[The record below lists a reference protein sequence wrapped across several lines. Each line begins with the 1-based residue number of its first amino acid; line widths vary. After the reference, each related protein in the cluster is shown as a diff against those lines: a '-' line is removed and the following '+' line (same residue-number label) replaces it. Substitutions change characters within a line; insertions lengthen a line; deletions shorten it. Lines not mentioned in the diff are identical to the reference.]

1 MHLTFH
7 AFEPDTPQRTLYQ
20 QGVDYLAYE
29 YVVTPDEAYNFIE
42 KLNEPRDSF
51 YLHDPEGYLL
61 LVWKEGDQSL
71 WVEIQGMDFW
81 AISEVSM
88 GAAKA
93 ILEIVARR
101 EEFGDYIPTMGHIWD
116 AYGFMGDEQG

>member
-1 MHLTFH
+1 MRLTFH
-7 AFEPDTPQRTLYQ
+7 AYEPDTPERTLYQ

-29 YVVTPDEAYNFIE
+29 YDVSPEEAYDFIE

-61 LVWKEGDQSL
+61 HVWKEGGQSL
-71 WVEIQGMDFW
+71 WVEIQGADFW
-81 AISEVSM
+81 AISEVSP

-93 ILEIVARR
+93 ILDIVARR
-101 EEFGDYIPTMGHIWD
+101 EKFGDNIPAMGHIWD
-116 AYGFMGDEQG
+116 AYGFMGDEH